1 MIDHLLHDP
10 DALAL
15 LLLLLAVG
23 ATLIIALVAGH
34 RRDRSEPPGGK
45 LVDTWP
51 HLLKRELIAL
61 LTVLLVLTWW
71 AMALQI
77 PLGTRA
83 DPRFTPTVAKAPWFF
98 VGIQEML
105 QYFDAWLA
113 GVVLPLLVIIGLC
126 ALPYIDNSEEQ
137 SGRYTLRRRPLALVV
152 TGALMVL
159 WLLPMIVGQ
168 LFRSEQWTLQPAW
181 RAPPVEL
188 APALAPVALAEKLG
202 LGSVG
207 GQLLGGL
214 LCLGPFAA
222 LPVSWF
228 WLKRKRWAADMGRGR
243 VMLAGVFL
251 LCLVG
256 VAVKVTLQL
265 CLDVRYL
272 WVTPWFRI

>member
-1 MIDHLLHDP
+1 MIDHLLQDP
-10 DALAL
+10 DAMAL

-23 ATLIIALVAGH
+23 ATLIIGLCAGH
-34 RRDRSEPPGGK
+34 RRDRSEPPGQK

-51 HLLKRELIAL
+51 HLLKRELIASL
-61 LTVLLVLTWW
+61 IVLLLLTWW
-71 AMALQI
+71 AMALQV

-113 GVVLPLLVIIGLC
+113 GIVLPVLVVVGLC
-126 ALPYIDNSEEQ
+126 VLPYIDAGQEQ
-137 SGRYTLRRRPLALVV
+137 SGRYTLRRRPLALLV
-152 TGALMVL
+152 TSALLVL

-181 RAPPVEL
+181 RAPPVDL
-188 APALAPVALAEKLG
+188 VPALAPVSLARKLG

-222 LPVSWF
+222 LFACWF
-228 WLKRKRWAADMGRGR
+228 WLRRKAWAADLGWGRFT
-243 VMLAGVFL
+243 LAGVFL
-251 LCLVG
+251 LCLMG
-256 VAVKVTLQL
+256 VAVKVALQL